1 MQDVARRHANT
12 VGDDGARFRDGD
24 TLFVK
29 TPPKTPRNT
38 VRGIEQRGIE
48 EKKILGKNNVNVRG
62 NKINGISEQKQK
74 KKKGKQRLRDADRF
88 LKENN
93 VKKVSQLPN
102 LDSLTFNE
110 YMR

>member
-1 MQDVARRHANT
+1 M
-12 VGDDGARFRDGD
+12 G
-24 TLFVK
+24 LK
-29 TPPKTPRNT
+29 
-38 VRGIEQRGIE
+38 
-48 EKKILGKNNVNVRG
+48 KKILGKNNNNVNVRG

-74 KKKGKQRLRDADRF
+74 KKKGKQRLRDADKF